1 MNFGNKLIEFSSNC
15 FSSLKRKD
23 FVKVKQFED
32 LKTYYKEDTIKQW
45 ESVGTDK
52 IPLKK
57 DKLDGLRNLSDGCCM
72 GISLDFMLN
81 YLKEIKAGKAPI
93 DAIKSI
99 AHRFKN
105 GASKEAEL
113 AQIFYQFLDDSAFV
127 ALKSKKAREHIE
139 ESNKKFS
146 ESLEKLKDINDID
159 ELHKARESIIEETR
173 KRGQEEM
180 NSLAYGKSLKNK
192 PIAKKFGLNIQKPHT
207 FFTTNTDKNKESWFK
222 EFVKNLPNGAY
233 TVQVHEH
240 VFCFIKTD
248 KDSYIFDSNFG
259 IIRITLEENTF
270 FNLCKDYYAKKPVQ
284 FINFNR
290 YALL

>member
-1 MNFGNKLIEFSSNC
+1 
-15 FSSLKRKD
+15 
-23 FVKVKQFED
+23 
-32 LKTYYKEDTIKQW
+32 
-45 ESVGTDK
+45 
-52 IPLKK
+52 
-57 DKLDGLRNLSDGCCM
+57 M

-180 NSLAYGKSLKNK
+180 NSLAYGKSLK
-192 PIAKKFGLNIQKPHT
+192 
-207 FFTTNTDKNKESWFK
+207 
-222 EFVKNLPNGAY
+222 
-233 TVQVHEH
+233 
-240 VFCFIKTD
+240 
-248 KDSYIFDSNFG
+248 
-259 IIRITLEENTF
+259 
-270 FNLCKDYYAKKPVQ
+270 
-284 FINFNR
+284 INQ
-290 YALL
+290 